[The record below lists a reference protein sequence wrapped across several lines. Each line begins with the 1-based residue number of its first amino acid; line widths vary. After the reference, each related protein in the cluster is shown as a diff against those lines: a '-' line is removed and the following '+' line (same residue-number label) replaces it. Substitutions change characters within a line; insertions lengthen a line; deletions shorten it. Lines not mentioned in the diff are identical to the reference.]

1 MIGIIATLKVREGS
15 GSDFEAVANQ
25 LVEKV
30 NRLEDGVIYYDL
42 YKEDQTTYIFL
53 ERYKDEEAQKIHG
66 KTEYFRELGAQM
78 GAYLAAA
85 PSIKVLQSVE

>member
-15 GSDFEAVANQ
+15 GTDFEAVANQ

-42 YKEDQTTYIFL
+42 YKEDQNTYIFL
-53 ERYKDEEAQKIHG
+53 ERYKDEEAQKNTRQDRLFSRAGRSDGCLSHRS
-66 KTEYFRELGAQM
+66 TQY
-78 GAYLAAA
+78 
-85 PSIKVLQSVE
+85 